1 MSVDHAQVLV
11 LALQGPDGQ
20 GQDRMLEH
28 IGMVAAVIFML
39 VAQHA
44 SATITAWDAYLKPE
58 NT

>member
-1 MSVDHAQVLV
+1 MGVDHAQWLV
-11 LALQGPDGQ
+11 LALQGPDRQ
-20 GQDRMLEH
+20 RQNRMLQD